1 MTEVPSLESVGR
13 AVLERLGV
21 AEDPMTG
28 ADPVSFLR
36 SLGAAGV
43 GLAKNPSGTVAANGR
58 MAIGLAAAVRAAAG
72 RAVGSDA
79 SGPVAPAAGDK
90 RFRDPAYED
99 NPLYFLLE
107 QEYLLSGQL
116 VDELLDAAGLEAT
129 QDLKAR
135 FAARFML
142 DAMAPTNTL
151 PGNPAALREAFD
163 LSLIHI

>member
-1 MTEVPSLESVGR
+1 MNEVPSPESAGR

-21 AEDPMTG
+21 AEDPMTV

-43 GLAKNPSGTVAANGR
+43 ALAKNPAGTVAANSR

-72 RAVGSDA
+72 RAVGSEA
-79 SGPVAPAAGDK
+79 SGPVAPAPGDK
-90 RFRDPAYED
+90 RFRDPAYEH

-116 VDELLDAAGLEAT
+116 VD
-129 QDLKAR
+129 
-135 FAARFML
+135 
-142 DAMAPTNTL
+142 
-151 PGNPAALREAFD
+151 
-163 LSLIHI
+163 